1 MLRALTWLEKLR
13 IFLQIS
19 NKFASMFYVTD
30 NSFGQIDPFYPKI
43 LISSVKNNARIACVQ
58 LIELTFPHK

>member
-1 MLRALTWLEKLR
+1 
-13 IFLQIS
+13 
-19 NKFASMFYVTD
+19 MFYITD

-43 LISSVKNNARIACVQ
+43 LISSVKNNAQIARVQ